1 MCCDATITKHKCNA
15 IPTYRSYVLFLI
27 YSWYYR
33 IAGKFGGEIN
43 LAVYLCNR
51 QIYQTTK
58 YKSANIFTK
67 VILGLTANI
76 SSHTVFYLHYS
87 SGYSFILECY
97 YLSQT
102 KINLLFH
109 RFAGPIFWIPKK
121 TYGHAQVRVPYHKAM
136 TIATWSSKDDWT
148 MSDSQHQAFI
158 LYTVNTKWIPLS
170 SIKFFTKS
178 LLYPALSTSRKWAT
192 FLSIAL

>member
-27 YSWYYR
+27 HSWYYR

-43 LAVYLCNR
+43 LVVYLRNR

-76 SSHTVFYLHYS
+76 SSHILYLFYLHYS
-87 SGYSFILECY
+87 SGYSFILVCY

-121 TYGHAQVRVPYHKAM
+121 TFMGMHRWGSLTTRQWPVPHGAPRM
-136 TIATWSSKDDWT
+136 TEPCLTASTKRLY
-148 MSDSQHQAFI
+148 FI
-158 LYTVNTKWIPLS
+158 LSTQSGSLCLLS
-170 SIKFFTKS
+170 NFLINLSFTQ
-178 LLYPALSTSRKWAT
+178 L
-192 FLSIAL
+192 FLQAGSEQHSFQ